1 MNFIIFLL
9 YILLNLIFLLNFI
22 TTKEYYPK
30 NLYERV
36 TDFDRLHMNEL
47 NKINC
52 IYPLK
57 EIHVS
62 SILVFLLC
70 RDRLYA
76 TYYSIKYW
84 LKLARIVELNIV
96 ILDHY
101 STYSRLIQ
109 FYKLLSNRF
118 NIHIHYLKETN
129 WIKAVDVEIP
139 LVVNTYLNM
148 HRKSDYYI
156 LSDIDIILINIPINI
171 LDFYSTILYN
181 CNVSVIGPSLMNND
195 ISSNFPDYKRVYKY
209 ENHYIKTNHYDV
221 FYKGYYFSIVEAD
234 IDTIF
239 GMRRSRD
246 KFRRHSPKSY
256 RSLPPYVAHHIDWY
270 ITNYSMPK
278 SFLYYV
284 NHTKSINHS
293 GSAFNISNSL
303 KQP

>member
-30 NLYERV
+30 HLYERV

-70 RDRLYA
+70 RDKLYA

-101 STYSRLIQ
+101 TIYSRLIQ

-139 LVVNTYLNM
+139 LVVIIIYCQ
-148 HRKSDYYI
+148 I
-156 LSDIDIILINIPINI
+156 LTL
-171 LDFYSTILYN
+171 FY
-181 CNVSVIGPSLMNND
+181 
-195 ISSNFPDYKRVYKY
+195 
-209 ENHYIKTNHYDV
+209 
-221 FYKGYYFSIVEAD
+221 A
-234 IDTIF
+234 
-239 GMRRSRD
+239 
-246 KFRRHSPKSY
+246 
-256 RSLPPYVAHHIDWY
+256 
-270 ITNYSMPK
+270 
-278 SFLYYV
+278 
-284 NHTKSINHS
+284 
-293 GSAFNISNSL
+293 
-303 KQP
+303 